1 MEENAK
7 YICSLFKS
15 NKPFLIGRN
24 GTIELEVLSKYL
36 FHIPIRDSEKIK
48 LEMNAGIFPEESINY
63 FCLDY
68 IDALKNVDVMAEGWY
83 EPLKVIEQQILDDLN
98 PSRFSVMLR
107 NLEPY
112 YLKPEL
118 RWTKF
123 LDNKKVAIINSF
135 ADTCETQTYMS
146 KAVWPDHTESLLP
159 QNVKWIP
166 IQTYYSPL
174 LAGKKNS
181 AKWPSNIKN
190 YNDAVNYVVARTLE
204 ENAEVAIIG
213 CGGMGMIIG
222 SKLKDLGLQVIVM
235 GGATQILFGIRG
247 KRWETHPIIN
257 KYFNDSWVVP
267 NSDNIPSNYKLIENG
282 CYW

>member
-1 MEENAK
+1 
-7 YICSLFKS
+7 
-15 NKPFLIGRN
+15 
-24 GTIELEVLSKYL
+24 
-36 FHIPIRDSEKIK
+36 
-48 LEMNAGIFPEESINY
+48 
-63 FCLDY
+63 
-68 IDALKNVDVMAEGWY
+68 MAEGWY

-146 KAVWPDHTESLLP
+146 KAIWPDDTESLLP
-159 QNVKWIP
+159 QNIKWIP

-235 GGATQILFGIRG
+235 GGAIQILFGIRG